1 MGALD
6 GQILLWIQSLR
17 TPLLNKFMVFY
28 TQLGDH
34 GLLFITMALLLIAI
48 PATRR
53 TGCASAFGLAIGA
66 LVGTIISVALPKIRI
81 AQEAD

>member
-17 TPLLNKFMVFY
+17 TPLLNKFMVSF

-34 GLLFITMALLLIAI
+34 GVLFIAMALLLIAI
-48 PATRR
+48 PATRKQDVR
-53 TGCASAFGLAIGA
+53 QLSGWQ
-66 LVGTIISVALPKIRI
+66 SVLLSRVFY
-81 AQEAD
+81 